1 MNYTA
6 IDEFRNQMREM
17 DEKLFFFAYE
27 NYVGK
32 VDTPYNKPD
41 LEDDM
46 VSFMLDK
53 THQDALLRAFDK
65 LDGAICFFSTAV
77 PICNQQA
84 LECFFVP
91 CLTKSAIDKR
101 IENLKKRLILIQSTS
116 NDRISINRLLSERI
130 INERSSLMTLLEFA
144 DPISHMACQSS
155 WSAEWFVGAST
166 ILAVAS
172 SFTKSRKKPRSL
184 ARSLDNPEIFP
195 LLPGQCRP
203 IIISNIVSLLASMSG
218 GDGSKRC
225 IECRLPE
232 GKLAGLLGWTPLQI
246 AVYAAAAGDAG
257 TCACIIQSIEIL
269 KKLGQMQAR
278 QMIGLLK
285 LELLR
290 LGEPQSIGMVIPAL
304 LHLIAYNV
312 IRAGSDQII
321 TPNAFVLEQAGGRRS
336 EFIESSSTEFNF
348 YGEPSTAD
356 APLAYLAEIRS
367 LDMISSYSISYQGY
381 VILNDISPDPSPLV
395 RQFSQNLIS
404 STISKYD
411 AEFRRFTVNDGYL
424 IESSDHSLSQTIRSI
439 EALKP
444 YLIKEVTPDIFLF
457 SYEGKEKWSAILQ
470 QFINIDL
477 KLSNVDFR
485 RDESRCGFEWPA
497 ARIEDFDFILDKEID
512 FTAREQEKRLKS
524 LITHS
529 ISYKPQ
535 LEKDISSRLVIS
547 KSQFDHYLTVEALAG
562 SRHASAAEGRLAEI
576 IGNKG
581 KKALIKMDGKT
592 MVVLPVGIENEE
604 LVFQEY
610 PSMEEK
616 RCPLIRIQSATEI

>member
-1 MNYTA
+1 MNYA
-6 IDEFRNQMREM
+6 IIDEFRNQMREM

-27 NYVGK
+27 NYIGK

-46 VSFMLDK
+46 ISFMLDK
-53 THQDALLRAFDK
+53 TRQDALLRAFDK
-65 LDGAICFFSTAV
+65 LDGAICFFSSAV
-77 PICNQQA
+77 PICNQRT

-91 CLTKSAIDKR
+91 CLKKSEIDKR
-101 IENLKKRLILIQSTS
+101 IENLKQRLILIQSAS
-116 NDRISINRLLSERI
+116 NGRISINRLLSDRIMGERC
-130 INERSSLMTLLEFA
+130 SLMTLLEFA
-144 DPISHMACQSS
+144 DPISQMEGQSS
-155 WSAEWFVGAST
+155 WPEEWFVGAST

-172 SFTKSRKKPRSL
+172 AFTKSRKKPRSL

-203 IIISNIVSLLASMSG
+203 MIISNIVSLLAFMSG
-218 GDGSKRC
+218 NDGSKRC

-232 GKLAGLLGWTPLQI
+232 GRLSGLLGWTPLQI
-246 AVYAAAAGDAG
+246 ALYAAAAGDAQ
-257 TCACIIQSIEIL
+257 TCACITQSIEIL

-278 QMIGLLK
+278 QMAGLLK

-290 LGEPQSIGMVIPAL
+290 FGEPQSIGMVIPVL
-304 LHLIAYNV
+304 LHLIAYNA
-312 IRAGSDQII
+312 IRVGSDQII
-321 TPNAFVLEQAGGRRS
+321 TPNAFVLEQDGGRRS

-348 YGEPSTAD
+348 YGEPSPAD

-381 VILNDISPDPSPLV
+381 VILNDISPDPSPLL

-411 AEFRRFTVNDGYL
+411 SEFRRFTVSDGYL
-424 IESSDHSLSQTIRSI
+424 IESSDHSLSQTIRSL

-457 SYEGKEKWSAILQ
+457 SYEGKEKWAAILQ

-485 RDESRCGFEWPA
+485 RDESHYGFEWPSA
-497 ARIEDFDFILDKEID
+497 STEDFDLILDKEIE
-512 FTAREQEKRLKS
+512 FTASEQEKRLKS
-524 LITHS
+524 LINHS

-535 LEKDISSRLVIS
+535 LEDDIASRLVIS

-562 SRHASAAEGRLAEI
+562 SRQASAAEGRLAAMV
-576 IGNKG
+576 GNKG

-592 MVVLPVGIENEE
+592 MVVLPIGIENGE
-604 LVFQEY
+604 LVFEEY